1 MSKDDGNSY
10 GRQYIT
16 DANSIKRFADA
27 GFNADMLQAD
37 FVAEV
42 AEKFVD
48 YLRDE
53 AAHTL
58 QLRKG
63 NHADVI
69 RSLCRQLERDGFDTS
84 PTDDGDAQTWI
95 FAPGEFVMGL
105 RQEVDDYLS
114 LPHNPRDD
122 SKVSIDGVDVYV
134 APELD
139 AGELIAIQ
147 HETVVP
153 TPTLETWKPWL
164 VRHPEGVVVGEV
176 DE

>member
-1 MSKDDGNSY
+1 MVGHTTRDRDV
-10 GRQYIT
+10 I
-16 DANSIKRFADA
+16 DFAADA
-27 GFNADMLQAD
+27 SERLELQELS
-37 FVAEV
+37 FEKYHEQL

-58 QLRKG
+58 SLRKG

-69 RSLCRQLERDGFDTS
+69 RSLCHQLERDGFDTS
-84 PTDDGDAQTWI
+84 PTADGDAQAWI
-95 FAPGEFVMGL
+95 FAPGEFVIGL
-105 RQEVDDYLS
+105 RQEVENATGFPAEGIDAEAD
-114 LPHNPRDD
+114 
-122 SKVSIDGVDVYV
+122 VSIDGVDVYT

-139 AGELIAIQ
+139 AGELIAIH

-153 TPTLETWKPWL
+153 TPTHATWKPWL